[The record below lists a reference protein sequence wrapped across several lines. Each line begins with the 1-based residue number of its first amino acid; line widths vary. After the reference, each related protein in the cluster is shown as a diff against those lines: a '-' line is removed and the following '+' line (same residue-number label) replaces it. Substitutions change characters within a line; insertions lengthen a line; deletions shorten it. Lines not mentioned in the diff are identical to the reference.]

1 MLGSRGLQLLG
12 SVVKA
17 RDCLGLGEGSA
28 SSGTFIV
35 IVLFLLWVA
44 DAICLASCIRRAG
57 YIFIGRQNGHR
68 HWLRQFEGKFGDSA
82 LLARSSLIGDREQ
95 HLGRWAAGCG
105 VLSRLCIVVVARARW
120 LIDLI
125 R

>member
-28 SSGTFIV
+28 SSGTFIE

-44 DAICLASCIRRAG
+44 DAIRLASCIRRAS
-57 YIFIGRQNGHR
+57 YIFIGRHHR
-68 HWLRQFEGKFGDSA
+68 HRHRLCQLEGKFGDSA
-82 LLARSSLIGDREQ
+82 LFARSNLIGDREQ
-95 HLGRWAAGCG
+95 HLGRWTAGCG
-105 VLSRLCIVVVARARW
+105 VLSRLGIVVVARARW

>member
-12 SVVKA
+12 GVVEA
-17 RDCLGLGEGSA
+17 RDSLGLGEGS
-28 SSGTFIV
+28 TFTV

-44 DAICLASCIRRAG
+44 DAIRLAACIRRAS
-57 YIFIGRQNGHR
+57 YIFIGRHHR
-68 HWLRQFEGKFGDSA
+68 HRHRFRQLEGKFGDSA
-82 LLARSSLIGDREQ
+82 LLARSNLIGDREQ
-95 HLGRWAAGCG
+95 HLGRWTAGCG
-105 VLSRLCIVVVARARW
+105 VLSRLGTVVVARARW

>member
-12 SVVKA
+12 GVVEA
-17 RDCLGLGEGSA
+17 SDSLGLGEGS
-28 SSGTFIV
+28 TFTV

-44 DAICLASCIRRAG
+44 DAICLASCIRRAS
-57 YIFIGRQNGHR
+57 YIFIGRHHR
-68 HWLRQFEGKFGDSA
+68 HRHRLRQLEGKFGDSA
-82 LLARSSLIGDREQ
+82 LLARSNLIGDREQ
-95 HLGRWAAGCG
+95 HLGRWTAGCG
-105 VLSRLCIVVVARARW
+105 VLSRLGTVVVARARW